1 MKFIS
6 DNGPHIKSDDS
17 TRKIMTRLLIA
28 LMPIVCFAIF
38 KNSILVYLKTN
49 ASVIDVI
56 NPILMI
62 IVGIVTSYLS
72 EALYIKIFNKK
83 SIKDTIRETSKS
95 FAVIPG
101 LFLALVLPAN
111 TPLYLVCFGAFTGSV
126 IGKMIFG
133 GFGNN
138 IFNPALIGYLMVSAS
153 YQGLVGSYLNL
164 YELDTISGAT
174 ALTNLSNMGYYG
186 SYDALVSPYGSLF
199 NFLFGMIPGTI
210 GEVSK
215 LLIILAFIYLT
226 ITKTIK
232 WRIPVM
238 YTLTVFLSTFI
249 IGNILSLGVWYP
261 LFHVLSG
268 GLLFGAVF
276 MATDPVTSPIT
287 KSGQVLYGIS
297 LGILTVLLRFL
308 TPYPEGVM
316 TSILFMNL
324 LVFLFDKI
332 GLKIKNDK
340 KNLVIPYIII
350 ILLFISVSLGIGFK
364 VNKEVLSKDNK
375 DNLNVDIID
384 IKDNGNTRTYNVSS
398 KGWGVIKASIE
409 VSDDKII
416 SILITDSSSE
426 TQWNEIE
433 KVNYLDDLIKNQDD
447 IDSLDAVSGSTR
459 TSNGLKNMIKKVK
472 GDINEK

>member
-1 MKFIS
+1 
-6 DNGPHIKSDDS
+6 
-17 TRKIMTRLLIA
+17 
-28 LMPIVCFAIF
+28 
-38 KNSILVYLKTN
+38 
-49 ASVIDVI
+49 
-56 NPILMI
+56 
-62 IVGIVTSYLS
+62 
-72 EALYIKIFNKK
+72 
-83 SIKDTIRETSKS
+83 
-95 FAVIPG
+95 
-101 LFLALVLPAN
+101 
-111 TPLYLVCFGAFTGSV
+111 
-126 IGKMIFG
+126 
-133 GFGNN
+133 
-138 IFNPALIGYLMVSAS
+138 
-153 YQGLVGSYLNL
+153 
-164 YELDTISGAT
+164 
-174 ALTNLSNMGYYG
+174 
-186 SYDALVSPYGSLF
+186 
-199 NFLFGMIPGTI
+199 
-210 GEVSK
+210 
-215 LLIILAFIYLT
+215 
-226 ITKTIK
+226 
-232 WRIPVM
+232 M

-249 IGNILSLGVWYP
+249 IGNILSLDVWYP

-384 IKDNGNTRTYNVSS
+384 IKDNGNTKTYNVSS